1 MAVPGVVKHDV
12 GPTVLDGL
20 VIDDKDTAQL
30 AIVTV
35 DVAGLWTTPDSPR
48 PIDAPA
54 IADAPDHAQWLT
66 DMDATGDLDK
76 GRRGLYD
83 RFDSELLQGEPVLVA
98 SPDEGGWT
106 KVTAPWQ
113 PHDQS
118 PSGYPGYVRTAHLGR
133 ADGASLEE
141 LPATGQ
147 APTIDNFLAEARQYI
162 GLHYLWGGIS
172 PKGLDCSGLV
182 HYALRRLGVV
192 FPRDAGDQYRASQD
206 VPIDEAQPGDLYFFA
221 HPGKPIHHIGIVTGQ
236 GRVLHSPSTGLDV
249 VEEDIPEHRQQTLVA
264 VGRVRQLQ

>member
-1 MAVPGVVKHDV
+1 MVDRDV
-12 GPTVLDGL
+12 SATVFDGP

-30 AIVTV
+30 AIVDV

-54 IADAPDHAQWLT
+54 VADAPDHAKWLA

-83 RFDSELLQGEPVLVA
+83 RFDSELLHGEPVLVT
-98 SPDEGGWT
+98 SPDESGWT
-106 KVTAPWQ
+106 KVVAPWQ

-118 PSGYPGYVRTAHLGR
+118 PSGYPGYVRTAHLR
-133 ADGASLEE
+133 RTDQVSLTD
-141 LPATGQ
+141 LPESGKTATVD
-147 APTIDNFLAEARQYI
+147 AFLTEAREHI

-182 HYALRRLGVV
+182 HYALRRLGVI
-192 FPRDAGDQYRASQD
+192 FPRDAGDQYRACQD
-206 VPIDEAQPGDLYFFA
+206 VPVDEAQPGDLYFFA
-221 HPGKPIHHIGIVTGQ
+221 HPDKAIHHVGIVTGP
-236 GRVLHSPSTGLDV
+236 GRILHSPSTGLDV
-249 VEEDIPEHRQQTLVA
+249 VEEDMPEARQQTLVA
-264 VGRVRQLQ
+264 VGRIRQLR